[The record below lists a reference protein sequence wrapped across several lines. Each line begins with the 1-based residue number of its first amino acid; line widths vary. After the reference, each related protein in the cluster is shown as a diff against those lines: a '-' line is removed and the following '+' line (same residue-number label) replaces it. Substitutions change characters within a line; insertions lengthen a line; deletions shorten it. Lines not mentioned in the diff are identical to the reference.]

1 MPKNNKN
8 PFALTEN
15 DEQMMRR
22 QSDLRPEADDEEL
35 MAAGMDAAGPQETAQ
50 MTASPE
56 EYVPAGGAIN
66 GFMAL
71 SEVIK
76 KEDIRRAGQILL
88 KYKQGKENLERRI
101 IENEQWYKMRH
112 WGELPDKKNEVQH
125 ASAWLFNCI
134 ANKHA
139 DAMDNFPQ
147 PTILPREESDVAEAK
162 MLTSVLPV
170 VLEQNEFEKTY
181 DDVWWYKLKSGTGVY
196 GVFWDAEKLN
206 GLGDITI
213 SKVDL
218 LNLFWEP
225 GITDIQKSPHL
236 FCVELADNETLLA
249 EYPQLAGHL
258 STPTVDVAHYVYDDT
273 VDTTEKSV
281 VIDWYY
287 KKRVNGRTVL
297 HYCKYVNDVVLYA
310 SENVEALRERG
321 WYDHGKYPFVFDPL
335 YRVEGT
341 PAGFGFV
348 DVGKSVQTYIDRL
361 DKTILE
367 NAAANT
373 RPRHFI
379 RKDGSVNEEEYADL
393 TKDFIHVEGTQ
404 LGQDSIRAVEGKPL
418 QGVYYNVLQGK
429 IEEIKETT
437 GTRDVSTGGTTSGVT
452 AGSAI
457 AAMQEASGKLS
468 RDASKASYRAFRE
481 IVLMVIEL
489 IRQFYD
495 MPRTFRILGEQGAA
509 EYVMFSNAGM
519 QAQPIDSPFFDPAME
534 QMMRLPLFDVQVSAQ
549 KATPYSKM
557 AQNELALSFLNAGLF
572 NPAMADQA
580 LICLEMMDFD
590 RKDALMQ
597 KIAQQGMMY
606 RQAMMAMAAP
616 PAAGGGN
623 AAPPDSFAG
632 RTDAFGGALKEE
644 NALNRRARAE
654 AAERTAPR

>member
-1 MPKNNKN
+1 MPRRNIFN
-8 PFALTEN
+8 P
-15 DEQMMRR
+15 DEQAPGNNEAIPV
-22 QSDLRPEADDEEL
+22 PEEAIPPAPTPP
-35 MAAGMDAAGPQETAQ
+35 MGGPPAQ

-56 EYVPAGGAIN
+56 QAAPVGGAIN

-71 SEVIK
+71 AEIIK
-76 KEDIRRAGQILL
+76 KEDVQRAGQILL
-88 KYKQGKENLERRI
+88 KYKRGKANLERRI

-112 WGELPDKKNEVQH
+112 WELLPDKKNEVQH

-147 PTILPREESDVAEAK
+147 PTILPREEGDRAEAK
-162 MLTSVLPV
+162 MLTSVVPA
-170 VLEQNEFEKTY
+170 VLDINDFEDTY
-181 DDVWWYKLKSGTGVY
+181 DAVMWYKLKTGTGVY
-196 GVFWDAEKLN
+196 GVFWDEEKCN
-206 GLGDITI
+206 GIGDV
-213 SKVDL
+213 SVRKVDL

-236 FCVELADNETLLA
+236 FSVELADNEALLA
-249 EYPQLAGHL
+249 QYPQLEGKL
-258 STPTVDVAHYVYDDT
+258 STPTVDVAKYRYDDT

-281 VIDWYY
+281 VVDWYY
-287 KKRVNGRTVL
+287 KKRVGGRTVL

-310 SENVEALRERG
+310 SENDPNLRERG
-321 WYDHGKYPFVFDPL
+321 WYDHGLYPFVFDPL
-335 YRVEGT
+335 YTVEGT
-341 PAGFGFV
+341 PAGFGYV
-348 DVGKSVQTYIDRL
+348 DIGKSVQTYIDRL

-367 NAAANT
+367 NAISNT

-379 RKDGSVNEEEYADL
+379 RKDGSVNEAEYADI
-393 TKDFIHVEGTQ
+393 TKDFIHVEGAQ

-429 IEEIKETT
+429 IDEIKETT

-468 RDASKASYRAFRE
+468 RDASKASYRAFKHVV
-481 IVLMVIEL
+481 IMVIEL
-489 IRQFYD
+489 IRQFYVL
-495 MPRTFRILGEQGAA
+495 PRTFRILGEQGAM

-534 QMMRLPLFDVQVSAQ
+534 QMMRLPQFDVQVSAQ

-572 NPAMADQA
+572 NPAMMDQA
-580 LICLEMMDFD
+580 LLCFDMMDFD
-590 RKDALMQ
+590 RKDAIMQ
-597 KIAQQGMMY
+597 KVAQNGMMY
-606 RQAMMAMAAP
+606 QQAMMAMAAP
-616 PAAGGGN
+616 PPAATGGASTGQ
-623 AAPPDSFAG
+623 AQAD
-632 RTDAFGGALKEE
+632 DFGGLKPQE